1 MSPQSDDELPPTEQ
15 QHPDSGAL
23 GAMSVAEVIA
33 LMASAESLVLTAVAA
48 AGPDLAIVA
57 EQVAPVFD
65 ETASSRLVLLGAG
78 TGGRIAIQEV
88 SELPPT
94 FGVTAER
101 ARAIVASSAPVGPS
115 AVTADE
121 DDTSSAA
128 DALDRMGIGSG
139 DVVVGLAA
147 SGRTP
152 FVVAGLR
159 AALAAGAWC
168 CGIANN
174 PNTPLLTAGHH
185 SVLLDTG
192 PEILTG
198 STRLKAGTAQKI
210 ALNRVTTAAAVAAG
224 KVTGSFMTELR
235 GKNDKLR
242 ARAVRIVAELAG
254 VGSGEAEGALR
265 SNEWQ
270 VRRALR
276 SLDVD
281 PDRR

>member
-1 MSPQSDDELPPTEQ
+1 MSQRFDDELPPTEQ
-15 QHPDSGAL
+15 QHPGSGAL
-23 GAMSVAEVIA
+23 GAMSIAEVIA
-33 LMASAESLVLTAVAA
+33 LMASAESQVLAAVDAA
-48 AGPDLAIVA
+48 SQDLAIVA
-57 EQVAPVFD
+57 EQVATVFD
-65 ETASSRLVLLGAG
+65 ETTTARLVLLGAG

-94 FGVTAER
+94 FGVAAER
-101 ARAIVASSAPVGPS
+101 VRAIVASSAPVGPS

-121 DDTSSAA
+121 DDTSSAG
-128 DALDRMGIGSG
+128 DALNRIGIGPG
-139 DVVVGLAA
+139 DIVIALAA

-159 AALAAGAWC
+159 AAHTAGAWC

-174 PNTPLLTAGHH
+174 PDTPLLAIGHH

-210 ALNRVTTAAAVAAG
+210 ALNRITTAAAVAAG
-224 KVTGSFMTELR
+224 RVTGSFMTELR
-235 GKNDKLR
+235 GKNAKLR
-242 ARAVRIVAELAG
+242 ARAVRIVAALADI
-254 VGSGEAEGALR
+254 SATEAEVALLT
-265 SNEWQ
+265 NDWQ

-281 PDRR
+281 PGR